1 MKKWIYIIMAVALN
15 LIGHEA
21 MAQEPQFIARAGSNT
36 YQLGEEIIVFFKTNA
51 EGSDFV
57 PPSNLTD
64 DFYKLSGPYVSR
76 NVSMS
81 PGQSSM
87 TMTWEYRLRAKK
99 VGEFE
104 LARAAIKINGE
115 RYYTDPLKIKVVANS
130 EQRDDSNDPRVY
142 ASKRLYMRIIPS
154 KLRVYV
160 GEPLGVT
167 YRLYGYDR
175 PTGSLD
181 FKELPNYEGFITE
194 DVESRAQPRQDIDD
208 EGNPFLTWDVASKAL
223 IPQRA
228 GVFEFDPLVTV
239 IPTPI
244 PVETRDMWGRRTRGY
259 QTYENLNT
267 AYHPDIEVVPLP
279 TNNRPSGF
287 NGAVGDFEFQV
298 ELSRGE
304 VDVNESVTLTLQLK
318 GKGNLNTIKLPEVE
332 LPDQLELFEPED
344 ENSIIA
350 SPSGLRGEM
359 KREYVLVPRY
369 KGTYKIPPLDFSYF
383 DPEKE
388 EYVTVKS
395 EELII
400 RVSGESPVI
409 ATTEGRVPSKPSS
422 TNEKQDVEYL
432 NEDIRWIEPVREGVG
447 APSTFYRSAWYI
459 GGVSGSFLFTAYFLF
474 AGSIRRWNDSRFDKL
489 AAARKTADKAISK
502 AGEWREARYALG
514 QFLKTGYDA
523 AFADQ
528 IDGKLQRI
536 LVDRGL
542 NDAEAQMAY
551 ELLRQ
556 SEAAEYGATITSF
569 EAWKQDAKAWIQNQT
584 K

>member
-1 MKKWIYIIMAVALN
+1 MKKWIYILTALACY
-15 LIGHEA
+15 LSGLEGL
-21 MAQEPQFIARAGSNT
+21 AQEPQFIARAGSNT
-36 YQLGEEIIVFFKTNA
+36 YQLGEEVIVFFRANA

-57 PPSNLTD
+57 PPANLTD

-76 NVSMS
+76 NMSVIQGQTSMS
-81 PGQSSM
+81 L
-87 TMTWEYRLRAKK
+87 TWEYRLRAKK

-104 LARAAIKINGE
+104 LERASIKINGE
-115 RYYTDPLKIKVVANS
+115 RYYTEPVNIKIVENS
-130 EQRDDSNDPRVY
+130 NQPDDSNDPRVY

-175 PTGSLD
+175 PSGSLD
-181 FKELPNYEGFITE
+181 FKETPNYDGFITE

-208 EGNPFLTWDVASKAL
+208 DGNPFLTWDVASKAL

-228 GVFEFDPLVTV
+228 GLFEFDPLVTL

-267 AYHPDIEVVPLP
+267 AYHPDIEVLPLP
-279 TNNRPSGF
+279 NENKPASF
-287 NGAVGDFEFQV
+287 NGAVGEFEYEV
-298 ELSRGE
+298 TLSRGE

-350 SPSGLRGEM
+350 SPSGLRGEL
-359 KREYVLVPRY
+359 KREFVLVPRY
-369 KGTYKIPPLDFSYF
+369 KGTYKIPPMEFAYF
-383 DPEKE
+383 DPDKE
-388 EYVTVKS
+388 EYVTLQS

-400 RVSGESPVI
+400 EVSGEGPVV
-409 ATTEGRVPSKPSS
+409 ATSEGRPTPKPSS
-422 TNEKQDVEYL
+422 TDEKQEVEYL
-432 NEDIRWIEPVREGVG
+432 NKDIRWIQPVEENTG
-447 APSTFYRSAWYI
+447 APKAFYRSAWYF
-459 GGVSGSFLFTAYFLF
+459 GGVGVSFLLTAYFLF
-474 AGSIRRWNDSRFDKL
+474 AGSIRRWNNSRFDQL
-489 AAARKTADKAISK
+489 AAARKEADKAISK

-514 QFLKTGYDA
+514 QFLKAGFDA
-523 AFADQ
+523 PFADQ

-536 LVDRGL
+536 LTQHGMSEA
-542 NDAEAQMAY
+542 DAQKAY
-551 ELLRQ
+551 DLLRQ
-556 SEAAEYGATITSF
+556 SEAAEYGATSTSL
-569 EAWKQDAKAWIQNQT
+569 ESWKVDAKSWIQNQT